1 VTILVIKLGALGDFI
16 QATGPFAAIRR
27 RHAGERIVLLT
38 TTPFAALARES
49 GFFDEVW
56 VDERPPWWNLPAV
69 MQLRR
74 RLREGGFTFVYDLQ
88 TSDRSSWYFRLMG
101 RAVRWS
107 GIAPGCSHPHDN
119 PVRDAMHTVD
129 RQREQLAM
137 AGIEDVPP
145 PDVSWLKADTA
156 RFALPARYALLVPGG
171 AAHRLR
177 KRWPAGR
184 YALLVRE
191 LIGRGITPVL
201 IGGPAE
207 AKAMQTIRATVPDAR
222 DLSGQTSLAE
232 IAALAR
238 GAVWAAGNDTGPMHV
253 IVAAGCPSVV
263 LFSDE
268 SDPALCAPR
277 EGQGGP
283 RPTIVRRASLEDVA
297 VSEVVARLKTMGASA
312 P

>member
-1 VTILVIKLGALGDFI
+1 MTILVIKLGALGDFI

-38 TTPFAALARES
+38 TAPFAALARES

-56 VDERPPWWNLPAV
+56 IDERPPWWNFPAL

-101 RAVRWS
+101 RAVPWS

-119 PVRDAMHTVD
+119 PVRDAMHTID

-156 RFALPARYALLVPGG
+156 RFALSARYALLVPGG

-184 YALLVRE
+184 YALLARE

-201 IGGPAE
+201 IGGAAE
-207 AKAMQTIRATVPDAR
+207 AKAMKTILATVPDAR

-268 SDPALCAPR
+268 SDPSLCAPR
-277 EGQGGP
+277 EGAGGA

-297 VSEVVARLKTMGASA
+297 VSEIAARLPRT
-312 P
+312 